1 MNCINLVKQRLL
13 TVQTPEMTR
22 ATQAFLSSM
31 SKYHVSL
38 GPWSVGIDKESS
50 DILFSVPADSLK
62 FVSGNFLKSLRCSW
76 IESGFT
82 IVEEAEVVGYK
93 CEPIVKLTECTS
105 TIGTPE
111 QLRMEHEYKMKKLQL
126 NQNPS
131 MRSCA
136 LRVS

>member
-93 CEPIVKLTECTS
+93 VNNSIAYSHIFRLSP
-105 TIGTPE
+105 
-111 QLRMEHEYKMKKLQL
+111 
-126 NQNPS
+126 
-131 MRSCA
+131 A
-136 LRVS
+136 A

>member
-82 IVEEAEVVGYK
+82 IVEEAEVVGSIILL
-93 CEPIVKLTECTS
+93 PILTSLDYPPQHKPQKTN
-105 TIGTPE
+105 
-111 QLRMEHEYKMKKLQL
+111 R
-126 NQNPS
+126 
-131 MRSCA
+131 
-136 LRVS
+136 

>member
-93 CEPIVKLTECTS
+93 VNNSIAYSHIFVYRDRWHHLSHGLSGSKQHDGCS
-105 TIGTPE
+105 
-111 QLRMEHEYKMKKLQL
+111 KKLFKFH
-126 NQNPS
+126 NS
-131 MRSCA
+131 
-136 LRVS
+136 

>member
-50 DILFSVPADSLK
+50 DSLK

-93 CEPIVKLTECTS
+93 VNNSIAYSHIFRLSP
-105 TIGTPE
+105 
-111 QLRMEHEYKMKKLQL
+111 
-126 NQNPS
+126 
-131 MRSCA
+131 A
-136 LRVS
+136 A